1 MSEIYKEI
9 IWKCP
14 KCNNNNTDTFLD
26 IETPPVQCKKC
37 NNGFDVFVQAKLD
50 VKVIG
55 VGNIPYVEKDLNV
68 YNDQSITDGIV
79 KSNAI
84 KVSEIL
90 EELKTMKFKNNTVFL
105 KVIK

>member
-1 MSEIYKEI
+1 MPLQSPTKCRCTNLQKYFAITYK
-9 IWKCP
+9 KVLQ
-14 KCNNNNTDTFLD
+14 KT
-26 IETPPVQCKKC
+26 
-37 NNGFDVFVQAKLD
+37 
-50 VKVIG
+50 VIG